1 MAIPLPPLRQPP
13 SPAPRPLEA
22 VLRFFPVLH
31 VLSGAVLLF
40 SPAFFVPVGFSLAL
54 ADGAHGAFETGF
66 LVTFVTGLFTFFATR
81 GRHRRELQPRDG
93 FLLVTL
99 VWTVVP
105 AFATIPLL
113 LAVPGI
119 SFTDAYFEAVSGM
132 TTSGA
137 TVLTGLDALDP
148 SINIWRT
155 LLVWIGGM
163 GIIVLAVAILP
174 LLGVG
179 GSQLFKAESPGC
191 MKDTKLTPRIG
202 DTAKGLWGVY
212 AAVTVACVVSLH
224 LAGMTWV
231 DAIIHGFSTMGLGGF
246 SSHDASFAH
255 FDSPA
260 IEAVTTAFMLAAS
273 LNFATHFL
281 AVRRRSL
288 APYAADV
295 EARRVLAWMVGSSL
309 AIAAFLTAE
318 AVYPDFATALRHAS
332 FNVVS
337 IASTTGFASVDFAQ
351 WPWFAP
357 IWMIFLS
364 CFATSSG
371 STGGG
376 IKMVRAVVL
385 FKQSV
390 REMTRIIHPRAVV
403 PVKYGDHVIENNVIF
418 AVLAFM
424 LMYGTTIITM
434 TMLLLATGLDPI
446 TAITA
451 VVACINN
458 MGPGL
463 GLVGPA
469 GNYAVLSDF
478 QTWVCTLAMLLGRLE
493 LFTMLVLLTPAYW
506 RK

>member
-1 MAIPLPPLRQPP
+1 MSRRLPSVSLAPAG
-13 SPAPRPLEA
+13 APRPVDA
-22 VLRFFPVLH
+22 VLRYFPVLH

-40 SPAFFVPVGFSLAL
+40 SPAFLVPLAFSMAL
-54 ADGAHGAFETGF
+54 GDGAQAAFETGF
-66 LVTFVTGLFTFFATR
+66 LVTFVTGLFTFLLTR

-93 FLLVTL
+93 FLLVSL
-99 VWTVVP
+99 VWSVVP
-105 AFATIPLL
+105 AFATIPLI
-113 LAVPGI
+113 LAVPGL
-119 SFTDAYFEAVSGM
+119 SFTGAYFEAVSGM

-137 TVLTGLDALDP
+137 TVISGLDGLDP
-148 SINIWRT
+148 SVNIWRT

-212 AAVTVACVVSLH
+212 AAVTAACMVSFH
-224 LAGMTWV
+224 FAGMTWV
-231 DAIIHGFSTMGLGGF
+231 DSVIHAFSTMGLGGF
-246 SSHDASFAH
+246 SSHDESFAYFH
-255 FDSPA
+255 SPA
-260 IEAVTTAFMLAAS
+260 IEAVTIFFMLAAS

-288 APYAADV
+288 RPYAADA
-295 EARRVLAWMVGSSL
+295 EARRVLVWMAGSAAGIAW
-309 AIAAFLTAE
+309 FLVAKG
-318 AVYPDFATALRHAS
+318 AYADFPTALRYAA

-337 IASTTGFASVDFAQ
+337 IASTTGFASTDFAQ
-351 WPWFAP
+351 WPIFAP
-357 IWMIFLS
+357 IWMIFMS
-364 CFATSSG
+364 CFVTSSG

-385 FKQSV
+385 FKQAV
-390 REMTRIIHPRAVV
+390 REMTRIIHPRAVL
-403 PVKYGDHVIENNVIF
+403 PVKFGEQVIENSVIF

-424 LMYGTTIITM
+424 LMWGGTIITM
-434 TMLLLATGLDPI
+434 SMLLLASGVDVV
-446 TAITA
+446 TA
-451 VVACINN
+451 VTAVLACINN

-463 GLVGPA
+463 GGVGPSS
-469 GNYAVLSDF
+469 NYAVFGPF
-478 QTWVCTLAMLLGRLE
+478 QTWICTVTMLLGRLE
-493 LFTMLVLLTPAYW
+493 LFTVLVLFTPAFW